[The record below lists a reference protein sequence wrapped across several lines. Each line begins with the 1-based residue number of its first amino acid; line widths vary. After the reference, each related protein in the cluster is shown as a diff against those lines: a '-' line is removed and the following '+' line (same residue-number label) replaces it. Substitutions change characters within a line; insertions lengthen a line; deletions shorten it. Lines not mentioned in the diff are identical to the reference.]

1 MCNRSAAIQAEA
13 GRNKI
18 EEEDVHI
25 IAEDLL
31 PNAEMLLN
39 INTQVKA
46 KKYFSL
52 DAWKTVESTLSVLEG
67 NSSHACNAL
76 FSNLNVF
83 FCIFALILII
93 GQKLLCC
100 LRQKLEY
107 IGITLSTN
115 HDLKVQLLV
124 NYLIV

>member
-1 MCNRSAAIQAEA
+1 MCNRSGAIQAEA

-18 EEEDVHI
+18 EEEDMHI

-31 PNAEMLLN
+31 PNAEMLLS

-67 NSSHACNAL
+67 NSSRQGN
-76 FSNLNVF
+76 SY
-83 FCIFALILII
+83 IL
-93 GQKLLCC
+93 QF
-100 LRQKLEY
+100 
-107 IGITLSTN
+107 LS
-115 HDLKVQLLV
+115 QAA
-124 NYLIV
+124 